1 MTVLLKFGLSTLFT
15 VLALVPTESTLP
27 QQIASPQGMPGATVS
42 PFSDDPDT
50 LALPDGTPIPIKV
63 VNGFSS
69 ADAKVGDVIQFAVAF
84 EVREGG
90 VVVIPQRTGF
100 AGKDVSLSRPP
111 RGARNGQV
119 KVAFN
124 PLTLP
129 TGETATVRPILK
141 PRHKSAKAAEAAADA
156 AATASELFITA
167 GVPLLVLFE
176 KGDEQVVPEGAVE
189 VVYLNGPL
197 RLSRKAVMALQPTPG
212 SGYANV
218 YVTESLMV
226 RSRDL
231 SFPQLFCG
239 ERIVSDSSSLH
250 LSPGFYWF
258 QMHLRLQLNP
268 GSYWFS
274 IDDQKDRP
282 VRIDVLAGREYAVGR
297 NRHGLFAKEVPARK
311 GGYYQ
316 KDLNYPW
323 VIVDEDLTNLT
334 PEEYRSLTAEPAIKG
349 EESGTQHNWRGA
361 TFMSY
366 CQATARIVVSPF

>member
-15 VLALVPTESTLP
+15 VLAIVPTESTLP
-27 QQIASPQGMPGATVS
+27 QQTASPQGMPGATVS
-42 PFSDDPDT
+42 PSSDDPDS

-69 ADAKVGDVIQFAVAF
+69 ADAKVGDVIQFAAAF

-100 AGKDVSLSRPP
+100 AGKVVSVSRPH

-119 KVAFN
+119 KVAFD

-129 TGETATVRPILK
+129 TGETATVRSILK
-141 PRHKSAKAAEAAADA
+141 PPHKGAKATEAAADA

-218 YVTESLMV
+218 YVTESLRV
-226 RSRDL
+226 RRRDL
-231 SFPQLFCG
+231 SFPKLFCG
-239 ERIVSDSSSLH
+239 ERIISDSSSLH

-274 IDDQKDRP
+274 IDDQKDLP
-282 VRIDVLAGREYAVGR
+282 VRIDVLASHEYAVGR
-297 NRHGLFAKEVPARK
+297 NRHGLFAKELPARK
-311 GGYYQ
+311 GDYYQ
-316 KDLNYPW
+316 KDRNHPW
-323 VIVDEDLTNLT
+323 VIVDEDLTHLT

-349 EESGTQHNWRGA
+349 KESATQHN
-361 TFMSY
+361 
-366 CQATARIVVSPF
+366 